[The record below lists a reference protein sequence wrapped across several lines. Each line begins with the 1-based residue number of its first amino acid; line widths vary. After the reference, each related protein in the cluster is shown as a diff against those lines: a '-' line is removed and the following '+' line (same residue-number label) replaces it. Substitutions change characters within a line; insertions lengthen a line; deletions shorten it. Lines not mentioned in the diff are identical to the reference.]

1 MKKTLAIIAA
11 AVILLTV
18 FAWVLY
24 IIDTSAS
31 NQVVG
36 TTKYDGLALAY
47 GLIVLALLLILE
59 VALFGGIAFLL
70 SQNRT
75 TLKVVLSAVI
85 VIISLIL
92 LISLS
97 KSFFRI

>member
-11 AVILLTV
+11 AVMLLTV

-31 NQVVG
+31 NQVLG

-47 GLIVLALLLILE
+47 GLIVLGFILIAEIAFFYGIALIL
-59 VALFGGIAFLL
+59 
-70 SQNRT
+70 SKNRT
-75 TLKVVLSAVI
+75 PLKLVLGAVI
-85 VIISLIL
+85 VIISLIF
-92 LISLS
+92 LISLI

>member
-1 MKKTLAIIAA
+1 MKKPLAIIAA

-59 VALFGGIAFLL
+59 VALFGGIALLL

-75 TLKVVLSAVI
+75 TLKVVLGAVI
-85 VIISLIL
+85 VIISLIF
-92 LISLS
+92 LIGLS
-97 KSFFRI
+97 KFFFRI

>member
-18 FAWVLY
+18 FTWVLY

-59 VALFGGIAFLL
+59 VALFGGIALLL

-75 TLKVVLSAVI
+75 TLKVVLGAVI

-97 KSFFRI
+97 KFFFRI

>member
-1 MKKTLAIIAA
+1 MKKPLAIIAA

-31 NQVVG
+31 NQMVG

-59 VALFGGIAFLL
+59 VALFFFIALLL

-75 TLKVVLSAVI
+75 TLKVVLGAVI

-97 KSFFRI
+97 KFFFRI

>member
-59 VALFGGIAFLL
+59 VALFGGIALLL

-75 TLKVVLSAVI
+75 TLKVVLGAVI

-92 LISLS
+92 LISLG
-97 KSFFRI
+97 KFFFRI

>member
-24 IIDTSAS
+24 IIDTSTS

-59 VALFGGIAFLL
+59 VALFGGIALLL

-75 TLKVVLSAVI
+75 TLKVVLGAVI
-85 VIISLIL
+85 VIISLIF

-97 KSFFRI
+97 KFFFRI

>member
-11 AVILLTV
+11 AVMLLTV

-59 VALFGGIAFLL
+59 VALFGGIALLL

-75 TLKVVLSAVI
+75 TLKVVLGAVI
-85 VIISLIL
+85 VIISLIF

-97 KSFFRI
+97 KFFFRI

>member
-31 NQVVG
+31 NQVLG

-59 VALFGGIAFLL
+59 VALFGGIALLL

-75 TLKVVLSAVI
+75 TLKVVLGAVI

-97 KSFFRI
+97 KFFFRI

>member
-1 MKKTLAIIAA
+1 MKKTLVIIAA

-31 NQVVG
+31 NQVLG

-47 GLIVLALLLILE
+47 GIIFLGFILIAE
-59 VALFGGIAFLL
+59 VALFGGIALLL

-75 TLKVVLSAVI
+75 TLKVVLGAVI
-85 VIISLIL
+85 AIISLIF
-92 LISLS
+92 LISLI
-97 KSFFRI
+97 KFFFRI

>member
-11 AVILLTV
+11 AVMLLTV

-59 VALFGGIAFLL
+59 VALFGGIALLL

-75 TLKVVLSAVI
+75 PLKLVFGIVL

-97 KSFFRI
+97 KFFFRI

>member
-11 AVILLTV
+11 AVMLLTV

-59 VALFGGIAFLL
+59 VALFGGIALLL

-75 TLKVVLSAVI
+75 TLKVVLGAVI

-97 KSFFRI
+97 KFFFRI

>member
-36 TTKYDGLALAY
+36 TTKYDCLGLAY

-59 VALFGGIAFLL
+59 VALFGGIALLL

-75 TLKVVLSAVI
+75 TLKVVLGAVI
-85 VIISLIL
+85 VIISLIF

-97 KSFFRI
+97 KFFFRI

>member
-31 NQVVG
+31 NQVLG

-59 VALFGGIAFLL
+59 VALFGGIALLL

-75 TLKVVLSAVI
+75 TLKVVLGAVI
-85 VIISLIL
+85 VIISLIF
-92 LISLS
+92 LIGLS
-97 KSFFRI
+97 KFFFRI

>member
-18 FAWVLY
+18 FTWVLY

-36 TTKYDGLALAY
+36 TTKYDSLALAY

-59 VALFGGIAFLL
+59 VALFGGIALLL

-75 TLKVVLSAVI
+75 TLKVVLGAVI

-97 KSFFRI
+97 KFFFRI

>member
-1 MKKTLAIIAA
+1 
-11 AVILLTV
+11 
-18 FAWVLY
+18 WVLY

-31 NQVVG
+31 NQVLG

-59 VALFGGIAFLL
+59 VALFGGIALLL

-75 TLKVVLSAVI
+75 TLKVVLGAVI
-85 VIISLIL
+85 VIISLIF
-92 LISLS
+92 LIGLS
-97 KSFFRI
+97 KFFFRI

>member
-47 GLIVLALLLILE
+47 GLIVLAFLLILE
-59 VALFGGIAFLL
+59 VALFGGIALLL

-75 TLKVVLSAVI
+75 TLKVVLGAVI